1 MKFLNDKIKNFITWC
16 KKQFETDGEAMI
28 PSLRWFY
35 LYSKENAIEPL
46 TREEEEYLK
55 VYCQEQILKFIRLKE
70 LAPDVGKFMLQNDY
84 NWNEK
89 QKIEIDKLF
98 EGIKFVG
105 LK

>member
-1 MKFLNDKIKNFITWC
+1 MKFLNDKIKNFISWC
-16 KKQFETDGEAMI
+16 KEQYETNGEAQI

-35 LYSKENAIEPL
+35 LYKQENDIEEL
-46 TREEEEYLK
+46 TRQEEEYLK
-55 VYCQEQILKFIRLKE
+55 VYCQEQILKYIRLKE
-70 LAPDVGKFMLQNDY
+70 IPTDVGKFMLQNDY